1 MIWGAIPRMASLN
14 DGSLDVCSKPFTPQE
29 EARYWEFLPSCKA
42 LCWVWD
48 YGNRIYG
55 KYIPKS
61 MWYFLTCLLCRSNSS
76 SCWIS
81 LRWNRSMFS
90 CISDISV
97 GSGKVSHVT
106 ILIESSHWFLIV
118 LVVLC
123 MFLTLVFSWSYVW
136 QYGSHFHFLYNLFW
150 WTQALH
156 CHEVD
161 LSILSFVN
169 CVYYFNLGTLSY
181 KA

>member
-1 MIWGAIPRMASLN
+1 MYVPNPLLLKKKLDIGSSFPVVRLCAGYGIMAIGFMAN
-14 DGSLDVCSKPFTPQE
+14 T
-29 EARYWEFLPSCKA
+29 YPSQC
-42 LCWVWD
+42 
-48 YGNRIYG
+48 GIF
-55 KYIPKS
+55 S
-61 MWYFLTCLLCRSNSS
+61 CLICRSNSS

-81 LRWNRSMFS
+81 LRWNWSMFS

-106 ILIESSHWFLIV
+106 ILIQSSHWFLIV

-136 QYGSHFHFLYNLFW
+136 QYGSRFHFLYNLFW
-150 WTQALH
+150 WTQAFH